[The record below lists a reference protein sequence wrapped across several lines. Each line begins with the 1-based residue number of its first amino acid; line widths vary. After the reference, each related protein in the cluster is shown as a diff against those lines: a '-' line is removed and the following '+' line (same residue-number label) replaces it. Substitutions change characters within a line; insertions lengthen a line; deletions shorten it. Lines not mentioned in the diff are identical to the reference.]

1 MISVVLSAAKYKPF
15 ISLTADQLVFGYDD
29 ALVSLAHKFYPREKR
44 PLSKMGLL
52 NGVSRNYY
60 FKNAIIEKTCVTKS
74 IDISKKPFV
83 NYKNLFCANFTSNFS
98 ISCQSP
104 NEKTE

>member
-52 NGVSRNYY
+52 NGVSRNFG
-60 FKNAIIEKTCVTKS
+60 FKKCNHWKT
-74 IDISKKPFV
+74 
-83 NYKNLFCANFTSNFS
+83 L
-98 ISCQSP
+98 
-104 NEKTE
+104 KTNHL